1 MPLDDSPQPEGNR
14 QFPCAQTSH
23 SAVAANESRRQLK
36 YGRLRPMHKPTLIE
50 RLLGR

>member
-1 MPLDDSPQPEGNR
+1 MPQDDSPEPQGVR
-14 QFPCAQTSH
+14 QFPCAHSSH
-23 SAVAANESRRQLK
+23 SAVAANETRRQLK